1 MEGLKIY
8 KDVKL
13 NDPIMVAGWPG
24 MGSVA
29 LGVVNYM
36 RRKLPAVRF
45 AELKID
51 PMSVLDSVAVEDG
64 FAFLP
69 KTPRNTFYYTRDP
82 DMIIFEGE
90 AQVPGP
96 DGIRIVD
103 KVLSTAA
110 TYGVKKLYTGAAFP
124 MPISHKDR
132 PELYGAANDKVL
144 LSSLSAFGVKTMD
157 SGHIS
162 GLNGLVIGFAR
173 QKNIDAISILATMPH
188 YAISLPNPRA
198 SGAIIDLLARM
209 INFKIDMR
217 ALDLYIKDM
226 DEKMSLIEDK
236 VKDVLTIEHEEP
248 ESYPVD
254 KKIPEYIMEK
264 IEKMFHEVR
273 GDRTKAATLKKELD
287 RWDLYHLYEDRFL
300 DLFRENR

>member
-8 KDVKL
+8 KEVKL
-13 NDPIMVAGWPG
+13 NDPVMVAGWPG

-36 RRKLPAVRF
+36 RRRLPAVRF

-51 PMSVLDSVAVEDG
+51 PLSVLDSVIVEDG

-90 AQVPGP
+90 AQVPGL
-96 DGIRIVD
+96 DGIRIVG
-103 KVLSTAA
+103 KVLDTAA
-110 TYGVKKLYTGAAFP
+110 SYGVKKLYTGAAFP
-124 MPISHKDR
+124 VPISHKDR

-157 SGHIS
+157 GGHIS
-162 GLNGLVIGFAR
+162 GLNGLVIGFAK
-173 QKNIDAISILATMPH
+173 QKNIEAVSILATMPQ

-209 INFKIDMR
+209 LNFKIDMR

-236 VKDVLTIEHEEP
+236 VRDVLTIEHEEP
-248 ESYPVD
+248 ESHPVD

-264 IEKMFHEVR
+264 IEKMFHEAR
-273 GDRTKAATLKKELD
+273 GDRAKAAGLKKELD
-287 RWDLYHLYEDRFL
+287 RWDLYHVYEDRFL
-300 DLFRENR
+300 DLFRDKR